1 MMVVETSKEHN
12 ILKKYD
18 IKIKREKNHTSD
30 GGGDI

>member
-18 IKIKREKNHTSD
+18 IKREKNHTSD